1 MPLPMTSLI
10 DRPNS
15 CQRPTARRMV
25 GWESNGDA
33 ACAVCAPGSCGLG
46 MRFVH
51 GWRSSQASMPARPS
65 RSVAPSGA
73 GAWLL
78 RVELDHDVRRRPLH
92 RAPLRQVVHPRLPG
106 RGAESADVG
115 IAARHVEAVDDEGNA
130 FGAQRRRPVGN
141 VEVQRSEEHTSE
153 LQSLMRISYA
163 VFCLKKKN
171 TIKNRKI
178 TEKQTT

>member
-25 GWESNGDA
+25 GWESSGDA
-33 ACAVCAPGSCGLG
+33 ASAVCATGSCGLG
-46 MRFVH
+46 MRLVH
-51 GWRSSQASMPARPS
+51 GWRSAQASMPARSS
-65 RSVAPSGA
+65 RSVAPPGA

-92 RAPLRQVVHPRLPG
+92 RAQLREVVHPRLPG

-115 IAARHVEAVDDEGNA
+115 IAAKHVEAVDDEGNA
-130 FGAQRRRPVGN
+130 FG
-141 VEVQRSEEHTSE
+141 RSEEHTSE
-153 LQSLMRISYA
+153 LQSLKRTSYA
-163 VFCLKKKN
+163 VFCLKKKKKHKTN
-171 TIKNRKI
+171 YKLRKSGRCASSI
-178 TEKQTT
+178 ICRK